1 MSDSIFKAEPQTYRF
16 EFGCDEKIY
25 STQFIGELHLGADT
39 GILREVRKHLLEDS
53 SKVIWSFLEHNHI
66 GFSHFTSGIKA
77 LEQDK
82 VMEQADFLLHSNSCA
97 PIDECLSSPAFYYA
111 AMDCQERFT
120 GSHRKGCYYV
130 MKKTAS
136 APDRIPHYRIIGQTF
151 EDDRD
156 ISQGYFAIRENRD
169 SLFLFDIANSSC
181 EPVLPSF
188 GCVDTLNLLMNID
201 NIKTVEQAIE
211 SALF

>member
-25 STQFIGELHLGADT
+25 STQFIGELPLGADT

-82 VMEQADFLLHSNSCA
+82 VMEQADFLLHSHSCA
-97 PIDECLSSPAFYYA
+97 PIDKYLSSPAFYYA
-111 AMDCQERFT
+111 TMDCQEQFT
-120 GSHRKGCYYV
+120 GTHCKGCYYV
-130 MKKTAS
+130 MKKVAS
-136 APDRIPHYRIIGQTF
+136 ARDRIPHYRIIGQTF

-169 SLFLFDIANSSC
+169 SLFLFDIANSSG

-188 GCVDTLNLLMNID
+188 GCADTLNLLMNI
-201 NIKTVEQAIE
+201 NHIETIGQAIE
-211 SALF
+211 SALH

>member
-1 MSDSIFKAEPQTYRF
+1 MSDIISFTEPQIYRF
-16 EFGCDEKIY
+16 EFGCDENIY
-25 STQFIGELHLGADT
+25 STQFTGELPSGADT

-53 SKVIWSFLEHNHI
+53 SKVIWSFLNHNHI

-77 LEQDK
+77 LEQYK
-82 VMEQADFLLHSNSCA
+82 VIEQADFLLHSNSCA

-111 AMDCQERFT
+111 TMDCQERFT
-120 GSHRKGCYYV
+120 GSHCKGCYYAI
-130 MKKTAS
+130 KKA
-136 APDRIPHYRIIGQTF
+136 AAAHDRIPHYRIIGQTY

-169 SLFLFDIANSSC
+169 SLFIFDIAKSSG

-188 GCVDTLNLLMNID
+188 GCVDTLNLLMNI
-201 NIKTVEQAIE
+201 NHIKAIEQAIG
-211 SALF
+211 SALH

>member
-16 EFGCDEKIY
+16 EFGCDGKIY
-25 STQFIGELHLGADT
+25 STQFIGELPLGADT
-39 GILREVRKHLLEDS
+39 GILREVRKHLLENS

-66 GFSHFTSGIKA
+66 GFSHFTSSIKA

-82 VMEQADFLLHSNSCA
+82 VMEQADFLLHSHSCA

-111 AMDCQERFT
+111 TMDCQERFT
-120 GSHRKGCYYV
+120 GSHCKGCYYV
-130 MKKTAS
+130 MKIMAS

-156 ISQGYFAIRENRD
+156 ISQGYFAIRENRN
-169 SLFLFDIANSSC
+169 SLLLFDIANSSG

-188 GCVDTLNLLMNID
+188 GCVDTLNLLMNI
-201 NIKTVEQAIE
+201 NHIETIGQAIE
-211 SALF
+211 SALY

>member
-1 MSDSIFKAEPQTYRF
+1 MSDSIFKAEPQIYRF

-25 STQFIGELHLGADT
+25 STQFIGELPLGADT
-39 GILREVRKHLLEDS
+39 EILREVRKHLLEDS
-53 SKVIWSFLEHNHI
+53 CKIIWSFLEHNHI
-66 GFSHFTSGIKA
+66 GFSHFASSIKA

-82 VMEQADFLLHSNSCA
+82 IMEQADLLLHSHSCA

-120 GSHRKGCYYV
+120 GSHCKGCYFV
-130 MKKTAS
+130 IKKA
-136 APDRIPHYRIIGQTF
+136 AVAHERIPHYSIIGQTF

-169 SLFLFDIANSSC
+169 SLFLFDIANSSG

-201 NIKTVEQAIE
+201 QMKTIEQAKEVAI
-211 SALF
+211 L

>member
-25 STQFIGELHLGADT
+25 STQFIGELPLGADT

-66 GFSHFTSGIKA
+66 GFSHSTSGIKA

-82 VMEQADFLLHSNSCA
+82 VMEQADFLLHSHSCA

-136 APDRIPHYRIIGQTF
+136 AP
-151 EDDRD
+151 
-156 ISQGYFAIRENRD
+156 S
-169 SLFLFDIANSSC
+169 
-181 EPVLPSF
+181 PSF
-188 GCVDTLNLLMNID
+188 TTTPIPTG
-201 NIKTVEQAIE
+201 KAPP
-211 SALF
+211 SAVPRAGFTRNPGARSTTKS